1 MPWPRRSGAMYSLWM
16 KIASGSSGLDGYE
29 LEMRQFLSHVL
40 QAYEAHGIEE
50 LSLGKI
56 RDFLRIRYGGT
67 NDAKAVLG
75 SVSEI
80 RKAFIDIQGHLF
92 R

>member
-1 MPWPRRSGAMYSLWM
+1 
-16 KIASGSSGLDGYE
+16 
-29 LEMRQFLSHVL
+29 MRQFLDYVF
-40 QAYEAHGIEE
+40 QAYVVHGIKE
-50 LSLGKI
+50 LSLRNI

-67 NDAKAVLG
+67 NDAKAALG
-75 SVSEI
+75 SVAEI